1 MPTYK
6 VRMFVLGCDPKLTE
20 EVEYVDAVNEE
31 KAEEDALWHRDG
43 YGIISTTQMDL
54 DYPSFTKAQVDGI
67 GDRVHE
73 VLSAVIPDVV
83 DRDLAVDAIL
93 TDVVNDIEETAD
105 WSGLDDDECNLN
117 DIDIAIAR
125 IVQEKLCKE
134 QVWHDSCK

>member
-1 MPTYK
+1 MATYK
-6 VRMFVLGCDPKLTE
+6 VRMFILGCDPKLTE
-20 EVEYVDAVNEE
+20 EVEYVDATDE
-31 KAEEDALWHRDG
+31 KTAEEDALWHRDG

-67 GDRVHE
+67 EDRVHE

-83 DRDLAVDAIL
+83 DRDIVVDAIL

-105 WSGLDDDECNLN
+105 WSDLDDDECCIM

-125 IVQEKLCKE
+125 VVQEKLCKE
-134 QVWHDSCK
+134 

>member
-1 MPTYK
+1 MPAYK

-20 EVEYVDAVNEE
+20 EVEYVDATDE
-31 KAEEDALWHRDG
+31 KAAEEDALWHRDG

-67 GDRVHE
+67 EDRVHE

-93 TDVVNDIEETAD
+93 SDVINDIEETAD

-134 QVWHDSCK
+134 